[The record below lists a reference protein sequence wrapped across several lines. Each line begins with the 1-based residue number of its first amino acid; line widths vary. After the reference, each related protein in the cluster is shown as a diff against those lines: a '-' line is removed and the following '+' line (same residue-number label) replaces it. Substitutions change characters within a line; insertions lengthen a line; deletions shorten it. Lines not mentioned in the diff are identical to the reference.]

1 MFERRKIE
9 TKPSK
14 CIDLHLVKA
23 LQFIW
28 FDVLRLE
35 LLHFLGV
42 FVVVVELTQAR
53 TNTTH
58 TRMYNIIKRNYKIR
72 AKVKSCIS
80 CCTKNF
86 KHTEKLCVYMEIDAQ
101 THTCDGLG
109 TMMMMMM
116 ISSLSAFFSLF
127 SFFWPCAC
135 MSACLCDG
143 FEANRDRKPKRMYVL
158 VFGTYIVVVEHGYS
172 LTHLLLC
179 TSLSLTQF
187 SYRPLK

>member
-14 CIDLHLVKA
+14 CIDLHLAKA

-58 TRMYNIIKRNYKIR
+58 TRMYNIIKRKYKIR

-143 FEANRDRKPKRMYVL
+143 FEANRDRKSNVCIGIRHVHCGGRTWIFTYSFTL
-158 VFGTYIVVVEHGYS
+158 V
-172 LTHLLLC
+172 HL
-179 TSLSLTQF
+179 SLSLTQF